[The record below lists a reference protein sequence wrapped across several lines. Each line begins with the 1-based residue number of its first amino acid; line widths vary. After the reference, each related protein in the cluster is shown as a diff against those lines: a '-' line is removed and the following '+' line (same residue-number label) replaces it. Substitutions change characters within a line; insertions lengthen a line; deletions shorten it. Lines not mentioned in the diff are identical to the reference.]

1 MAEFINGVR
10 TTVTMR
16 EDTSKTNYEKTY
28 GKMIPGKSY
37 IFLDFKFEV
46 AKDVEFGYIQVN
58 FGVYSSFID
67 LETIGRDIDEN
78 PNYRCINSDTY
89 NIDKKSDG
97 SMIITA
103 TSYSLLSNLAQ
114 LYNDQYVFVGITTN
128 YSKTT
133 QFDHFPLSNFNMYQY
148 MDPSISFIKADRV
161 SDGGVVITLRMIAFI
176 KNGFTS
182 DDSLVLHIKE
192 QTKSEYT
199 EIKPAKNSTIKYDKN
214 IDYVNGT
221 LYTGYVKIT
230 VPSISNNTHNAY
242 ITFNTLGK
250 EFQFLIFNI
259 PAKYQLLCFGKNGQ
273 AIAFGKICEQ
283 DGFENNLESW
293 HYKPAHFVEQV
304 HFNTAPTGIPS
315 DTMIIKGTL
324 EPSKMIEMGFG
335 GIMGNDPQTTKDD
348 HSYPYKQTF
357 WLKPSKYGKTV
368 DDFLNNCVIEMFMD
382 TPCNGICPRL
392 YYRTYA
398 GDIEIDV
405 LSMVRNITTTPI
417 RLRFTFSD
425 VFTY

>member
-1 MAEFINGVR
+1 MSEFINGIR

-16 EDTSKTNYEKTY
+16 EDTSKTNYEKTH

-46 AKDVEFGYIQVN
+46 AKDVEFGLIQAIH
-58 FGVYSSFID
+58 GIYSSAID
-67 LETIGRDIDEN
+67 LDTIGRDYDEN
-78 PNYRCINSDTY
+78 PDYACLNPDSY
-89 NIDKKSDG
+89 NVDRKPDG

-103 TSYSLLSNLAQ
+103 TSFSLLSKPAQ

-148 MDPSISFIKADRV
+148 MDPSISFIKTDRL
-161 SDGGVVITLRMIAFI
+161 SDGSAVITLSMIAFI

-182 DDSLVLHIKE
+182 NDSLILHIKE
-192 QTKSEYT
+192 QTKSDYT
-199 EIKPAKNSTIKYDKN
+199 LIKPATNSTIKYNKP
-214 IDYVNGT
+214 IDYNAGT
-221 LYTGYVKIT
+221 LYHDYVKIT

-250 EFQFLIFNI
+250 EFQFPIFNI
-259 PAKYQLLCFGKNGQ
+259 PAKYQLLCFGKGGN

-283 DGFENNLESW
+283 EGFENNLESW
-293 HYKPAHFVEQV
+293 HYKPAHFVDQV

-324 EPSKMIEMGFG
+324 ESSKMIEMNFG
-335 GIMGNDPQTTKDD
+335 GIMGNDTQTMKDD

-405 LSMVRNITTTPI
+405 LSMVRNINPTPI